1 MKGWALTASRM
12 LARDWRGGELGV
24 LISALVLA
32 VAVVAGISAFT
43 TRLQVALE
51 QESNR
56 FLAAD
61 QVVRSRQALPD
72 DWLDEARR
80 RGLETA
86 RTLSF
91 TSMVY
96 SDADASSL
104 ASIKAV
110 SPGYPLRGELK
121 MSPEAFGEARV
132 VTSGPPPGEVWIDSR
147 LFPLLEIEP
156 GATVNVG
163 DAMLRVSGAVRA
175 EPDRSVSFVD
185 VGPRVLMHVDDIEAT
200 AVVQPGSR
208 VTYRQLV
215 AGDSE
220 AVAAYADWL
229 KPRLEGGQSLIDV
242 SEGQP
247 GVGAALARAES
258 FLLLAGSLGVVLA
271 GVAIALAARR
281 FSERHANYVAIMK
294 SLGATSRDINWLY
307 GCSLVALGV
316 LATVA
321 GCLLGAVLQ
330 AMAFRIFADSL
341 PLQPGAAG
349 IRPYAIGAATALVCL
364 LSFAWPPLRRLGRA
378 SPLRVLRRD
387 MPEEG
392 RRGLVDYAIG
402 LAAVSGL
409 MWWYSGDIRLT
420 LAVLTGLAA
429 SVVMGLLLALTL
441 LRGGR
446 LVGMRA
452 GSIWRLA
459 LASLQRRGSANALQ
473 VVIFSMAIMLL
484 LVLTIIRTSL
494 IDSWQT
500 QVPADAPDHFVINIA
515 PGEVQRVE
523 QTLRQAG
530 VDSEPLYPMIR
541 GRIMRVNG
549 EELPARGDQEVEGR
563 RQREANFTWSRE
575 IPPGNKLVAGSWWSA
590 DSDAALV
597 SLEEDFAERLQVGV
611 GDRLGLVIGSQPL
624 EVTVSSIRDVDWQSM
639 QPNFFMVFPPAVLAD
654 FSATFM
660 TSFHLGERKKTFL
673 NPFIREFPTVSV
685 FEMDVVVAQLRRI
698 VNQVSAA
705 VELVLAIILLAGALV
720 LIAGVQAS
728 VDNRRRESALLRA
741 LGARKSLVLGA
752 LAIEFASLGLF
763 AGILALLGA
772 ELSALALQVWVLE
785 LAYDPSLWL
794 WPLGTL
800 GAVVAIGA
808 LGVFSCRSSVNT
820 PPLQVLREAD

>member
-1 MKGWALTASRM
+1 VKGWALTASRM

-121 MSPEAFGEARV
+121 MSPAAFGEARV

-215 AGDSE
+215 AGDSD

-229 KPRLEGGQSLIDV
+229 KPRLEGGQRLIDV

-349 IRPYAIGAATALVCL
+349 IRPYAMGAATALVCL
-364 LSFAWPPLRRLGRA
+364 LSFAWPPLRRLGQA

-420 LAVLTGLAA
+420 LAVLAGLAA

-500 QVPADAPDHFVINIA
+500 QVPAEAPDHFVINIA

-549 EELPARGDQEVEGR
+549 EELPARGDQEAEGR

-785 LAYDPSLWL
+785 LAYHPSLWL

-800 GAVVAIGA
+800 GAVVLIGA